1 MEKRKKVLYV
11 GMMALF
17 LFGIVGISYAM
28 YTFVGTGTTEN
39 VITTGQ
45 IRVAFNEQNNIK
57 IQNRY
62 PETDDEGL
70 ANPDPNSQMTF
81 TVSSDIA
88 GDMSLNY
95 AVGLTE
101 IQEGKTLTD
110 DYIKIHLEKNG
121 NVADNFGEYW
131 ANSISYFE
139 TASVPGYLNNYVI
152 AQGTV
157 SGTQTDTYT
166 LKAWIAEYY
175 DLPTADTSNGKVHS
189 NKTTSEEFSFKIKVV
204 AMQEINLDA
213 SGANKPQIAS
223 YMIPVYYD
231 ETFDMWKKAD
241 TLNVNKEH
249 QWYDYNNKMWANAVM
264 VKDEKRDLYI
274 KADAGTSIPM
284 EDINA
289 MWVWIPRFSAE
300 KAYEFQ
306 ITDLFEVVKLSE
318 NDKNSMVND
327 MCINYWDV
335 NEEYCTESMETLS
348 TGGIVEGQTLKQ
360 WLMYHG
366 SAISSGKYESEI
378 TSEITYK
385 ITEQHKEEL
394 INDVCVLYM
403 GKTLDE
409 CTMLI
414 NDAIN
419 NENDALLLSFIDNY
433 LLYDWD
439 YGSKLE
445 YGSFDITFVGVNE
458 EAHDAFSANSQIPGF
473 WVGKFENSSNI
484 ACVPEDNSELENGC
498 NTENHKLVILPN
510 KESLRGISVDTI
522 SNLIQHSNDN
532 FEKIGNLRPFT
543 WLISSNR
550 WGAVAYLSQS
560 IYGRCTSLTS
570 CLTPGINNN
579 SNYKTGYGAPAGSLV
594 DENNGTYNTTQG
606 MNASTTGNIYGI
618 YDMSGG
624 ADEYVRGYYN
634 DGIDIRANEVT
645 YDDGTL
651 YMEYGMQHALT
662 ETASWYGGIHNFVYI
677 GNEYFIR
684 GGNYNEANAN
694 LFSYN
699 TNDGTSKV
707 NVSSRSTL
715 IFDIEITN

>member
-11 GMMALF
+11 GMVALF

-88 GDMSLNY
+88 GDISLNY

-101 IQEGKTLTD
+101 IQEGETLTD

-121 NVADNFGEYW
+121 NVADNFEEYW

-175 DLPTADTSNGKVHS
+175 DLPMEDTSNGKVHS
-189 NKTTSEEFSFKIKVV
+189 NKTTSEVFSFKIKVV

-231 ETFDMWKKAD
+231 ETFDIWKKAD

-264 VKDEKRDLYI
+264 VKDEKLDLYI

-289 MWVWIPRFSAE
+289 MWVWIPRFKAE
-300 KAYEFQ
+300 MSYNFQ

-394 INDVCVLYM
+394 INDVCVSYM
-403 GKTLDE
+403 GKSLDE
-409 CTMLI
+409 CTKSI

-419 NENDALLLSFIDNY
+419 NDDDALLLSYIDIY

-439 YGSKLE
+439 FGSKLR
-445 YGSFDITFVGVNE
+445 YGSFDITFVDKETNS
-458 EAHDAFSANSQIPGF
+458 HDAFTKPQDLSGF
-473 WVGKFENSSNI
+473 WVGKFENSSS
-484 ACVPEDNSELENGC
+484 EDCIPVENSVRGEGC
-498 NTENHKLVILPN
+498 WIDSESLILPN
-510 KESLRGISVDTI
+510 RSSWRGYPQGGNIDNYGEDGSRFYLR
-522 SNLIQHSNDN
+522 SN
-532 FEKIGNLRPFT
+532 E
-543 WLISSNR
+543 
-550 WGAVAYLSQS
+550 WGAIVYLTQS
-560 IYGRCTSLTS
+560 
-570 CLTPGINNN
+570 
-579 SNYKTGYGAPAGSLV
+579 V
-594 DENNGTYNTTQG
+594 
-606 MNASTTGNIYGI
+606 
-618 YDMSGG
+618 
-624 ADEYVRGYYN
+624 
-634 DGIDIRANEVT
+634 
-645 YDDGTL
+645 
-651 YMEYGMQHALT
+651 YMEDVVVQQIVKKS
-662 ETASWYGGIHNFVYI
+662 E
-677 GNEYFIR
+677 
-684 GGNYNEANAN
+684 
-694 LFSYN
+694 
-699 TNDGTSKV
+699 
-707 NVSSRSTL
+707 
-715 IFDIEITN
+715 